1 MPSPDTSHSRLDTWL
16 WRLDFG
22 LAEKRVTHGLVVAV
36 APRTG
41 RDDEGV
47 FARVNA
53 ALSLLARYDPN
64 RLAQLRRYAR
74 ALFVI
79 GRGGSY
85 WGSWV
90 EKLKLCV
97 VAEVLVDSDSTAPED
112 VASVIV
118 HEITH
123 ARLHHFGLDH
133 SQRTAED
140 RMRIEHICCRRQI
153 AFARRLPNGEGLID
167 RALAYIAEP
176 AEYWSQRA
184 AAKRALDELR
194 NLGCPQWIIRFLSA
208 LARWRHG

>member
-1 MPSPDTSHSRLDTWL
+1 MPSLDTWL

-22 LAEKRVTHGLVVAV
+22 LAEKRVVRDVVVAV
-36 APRTG
+36 AVKSD
-41 RDDEGV
+41 RDNEGV

-53 ALSLLARYDPN
+53 ALSLLAHYDPI

-79 GRGGSY
+79 GRGGAY
-85 WGSWV
+85 WGTWV
-90 EKLKLCV
+90 ESLKLCV
-97 VAEVLVDSDSTAPED
+97 IAEVLVDSDSTAPED
-112 VASVIV
+112 AASVIV

-133 SQRTAED
+133 SKRTAED

-153 AFARRLPNGEGLID
+153 AFARRLPNGDELID
-167 RALAYIAEP
+167 RARAHIAEP

-184 AAKRALDELR
+184 ASKRALDELHR
-194 NLGCPQWIIRFLSA
+194 LGCPQWIIRFLSA
-208 LARWRHG
+208 LGRWRHG